1 MKSPRITNSNIKLST
16 IITPSPFTIY
26 PPSFTKAVQVFPT
39 HPTPTHFYFSA
50 LFASGKG
57 DTSIFISSNFNTFI
71 MENMLTH
78 KLINDLIFLI
88 IFTTYRT
95 IQLFVRVFIIYF
107 LNHVFLF
114 KWSTFFQ
121 FLLYFSLPN

>member
-1 MKSPRITNSNIKLST
+1 MKSPRITNLNIKLST
-16 IITPSPFTIY
+16 IITSSPFTILH
-26 PPSFTKAVQVFPT
+26 PSLKQLKYFHLILLTYISQPYSPLAIR
-39 HPTPTHFYFSA
+39 TPQS
-50 LFASGKG
+50 LFQA
-57 DTSIFISSNFNTFI
+57 IFNTII

-78 KLINDLIFLI
+78 KLIDDLIFLI

-95 IQLFVRVFIIYF
+95 IQLFIRVFIIYF